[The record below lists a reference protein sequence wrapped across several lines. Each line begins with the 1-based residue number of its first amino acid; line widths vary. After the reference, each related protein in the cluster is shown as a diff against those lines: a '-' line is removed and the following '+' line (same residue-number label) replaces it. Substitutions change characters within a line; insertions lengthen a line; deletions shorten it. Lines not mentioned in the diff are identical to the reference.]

1 MFSVK
6 NNFLTRLFVLTL
18 SCELINLINHL
29 INSDVNSYNLIFK
42 GAFAICPSKCHCD
55 NLNLKVLCSNAN
67 LDLIPMIFNPELQ
80 VLQLDSNVIQ
90 KIKNSSFN
98 VYGHIK
104 NLNLSFNRI
113 ILIEDNSFIYLK
125 KLKVMS
131 QLFLSSSKRAHAFG
145 KTI

>member
-125 KLKVMS
+125 
-131 QLFLSSSKRAHAFG
+131 
-145 KTI
+145 II